1 VNILDENIALD
12 EFEKLRKW
20 RIPVR
25 QIGYD
30 IGHKGLQDP
39 EIIPFLHR
47 LRQPTLFTRDLD
59 FYRRRLCHAQ
69 YCLVYLYVRPFE
81 AAEYVRRVLRH
92 PLVQHRRETDGHGD
106 ARRAGGIDGLAAA
119 QRAGERRGLGRVVA
133 VSNSFPTPF
142 RFLPDAHR

>member
-1 VNILDENIALD
+1 MNILDENIALD
-12 EFEKLRKW
+12 EFEKHRKW

-81 AAEYVRRVLRH
+81 AAEYVHRVLRH
-92 PLVQHRRETDGHGD
+92 PEFNTAAKRMGTVM
-106 ARRAGGIDGLAAA
+106 RAAPAGLTVWRLHSEQESDMAWA
-119 QRAGERRGLGRVVA
+119 E
-133 VSNSFPTPF
+133 
-142 RFLPDAHR
+142 